1 LAVDIDLRF
10 EPVTA
15 ERCGDFEKLFGPQGA
30 FYNCWCVA
38 LRLPHAVRTTM
49 EPSERK
55 AHMQGRI
62 EVGPP
67 PGILCYIEGE
77 PVAWVQVGPRHD
89 VPQFNSPRTVSRPLE
104 EGDAH
109 DPSIWAVSC
118 FFLLPKL
125 RGKGLS
131 HRLLAGAVDY
141 ARGQGARL
149 LEACPIDHVKQS
161 KSVTLCI
168 GSTAIFDT
176 AGFETI
182 ARRKDGRPLMRLDLH
197 G

>member
-1 LAVDIDLRF
+1 MDKDLRF

-15 ERCGDFEKLFGPQGA
+15 DRWNDFETLFGPQGA

-38 LRLPHAVRTTM
+38 LRLPHAMRTTM
-49 EPSERK
+49 TADERK
-55 AHMQGRI
+55 AHMRERI
-62 EVGPP
+62 EAGPP
-67 PGILCYIEGE
+67 PGILYYADGQ
-77 PVAWVQVGPRHD
+77 PVAWVQVGPRQD

-104 EGDAH
+104 EEDAR

-118 FFLLPKL
+118 FFLLPKM
-125 RGKGLS
+125 RGRGLS
-131 HRLLAGAVDY
+131 HRLLAGAIDH
-141 ARGQGARL
+141 ARRQGARL

-168 GSTAIFDT
+168 GSTAVFEA
-176 AGFETI
+176 AGFETV
-182 ARRKDGRPLMRLDLH
+182 AMRKDGRPLMRLELR